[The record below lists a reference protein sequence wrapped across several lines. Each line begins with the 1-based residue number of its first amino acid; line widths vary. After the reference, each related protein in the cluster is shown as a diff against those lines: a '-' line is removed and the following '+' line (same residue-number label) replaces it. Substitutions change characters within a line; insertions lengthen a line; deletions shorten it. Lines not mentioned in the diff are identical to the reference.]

1 MNDLTCSAS
10 ILVSIGERSRVYQA
24 FVTSAPAALDSPS
37 TVTLYDATLA
47 DVGVFVLEETVLD
60 AGRASSKAR
69 LVLVDAAE
77 LPWQRARCREGRH
90 LFAPAD
96 AVLVDS
102 NTLQQWL
109 WRRLQTGG
117 TPEAQLR

>member
-1 MNDLTCSAS
+1 MGDLSCTAS

-24 FVTSAPAALDSPS
+24 FVTSAPATLDATS

-47 DVGVFVLEETVLD
+47 DVAVFALD
-60 AGRASSKAR
+60 HIVFDASRTSSGGR
-69 LVLVDAAE
+69 LVLVDTAE
-77 LPWQRARCREGRH
+77 LPWQRARCREGRY

-96 AVLVDS
+96 AGLVGA

-109 WRRLQTGG
+109 WRRLQSGDV
-117 TPEAQLR
+117 PETRHR